1 MQTFVPLADFNESAK
16 VMDLK
21 RLGKQIIEAQQIF
34 KALSLPEYGWKNHP
48 ATRMWEGHR
57 LALLKYTKAFNNEW
71 FQRRG
76 AHHGAYLNLL
86 SIANDVDVPLEEF
99 SVPEWWGRQDVHDS
113 HKSNLVR
120 KLPEHYRQFWPQVSE
135 DIPYV
140 WPR

>member
-1 MQTFVPLADFNESAK
+1 MQTFIPVPDFNESAQA
-16 VMDLK
+16 MDLK
-21 RLGKQIIEAQQIF
+21 RLGKQIIESQQIF

-48 ATRMWEGHR
+48 ATRMWDGHR
-57 LALLKYTKAFNNEW
+57 LALVKYTKAFNREW
-71 FQRRG
+71 FERRN

-86 SIANDVDVPLEEF
+86 NIMKQVDVSLEEF
-99 SVPEWWGRQDVHDS
+99 ELPEWWGRQDVHDS

-120 KLPEHYRQFWPQVSE
+120 KFPEHYAKFWPEVSD